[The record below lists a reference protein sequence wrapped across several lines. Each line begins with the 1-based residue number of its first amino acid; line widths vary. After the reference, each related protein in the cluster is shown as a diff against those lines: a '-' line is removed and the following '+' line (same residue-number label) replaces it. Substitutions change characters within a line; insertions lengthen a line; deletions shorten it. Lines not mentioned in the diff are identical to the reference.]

1 MADTD
6 DKKISVLQKEE
17 VDTGG
22 AETLSGG
29 ASFYPP
35 IAIWEEDKG
44 LTIEAEL
51 PGVEPSGLSV
61 DLKDKVLTIVEKIAS
76 PEEPGRVVKKEYEIG
91 DYYRQFTVSDV
102 INQEGITA
110 KLKDGVLEVYL
121 PKQAPAEP
129 RKITVTAD

>member
-1 MADTD
+1 MADTE

-35 IAIWEEDKG
+35 IDIWEDEKS
-44 LTIEAEL
+44 LTIEAEM

-61 DLKDKVLTIVEKIAS
+61 DLKDKTLTIIGKIPS
-76 PEEPGRVVKKEYEIG
+76 SEDPGRVVKKEYETG
-91 DYYRQFTVSDV
+91 DYYRQFTVSDL
-102 INQEGITA
+102 IDQNGITA

-129 RKITVTAD
+129 RKITVSAE